1 MIRWNHP
8 VRGLIPPMQFIP
20 IAEENSL
27 ILQIG
32 RWVLNIACLQL
43 SKWSKKEETSHLV
56 LAVNVSAVQFRQHD
70 FVDQVVNALRTHK
83 LDASLLKL
91 ELTESVVL
99 NDVRDVV
106 AKMHLLKAVG
116 VSLSLDDFGTGY
128 SSLSYLKML
137 PLDQV
142 KIDKGFVRDMTND
155 PSDAIMVKT
164 IIDLS
169 NNFRLNV
176 IAEGVET
183 EKQFDL
189 LNTYG
194 CMAYQGYLFGKP
206 VSIEVFEAML
216 NLNHLPKISSYDI

>member
-1 MIRWNHP
+1 
-8 VRGLIPPMQFIP
+8 MQFIP

-142 KIDKGFVRDMTND
+142 KIDKGFVRDMTKG
-155 PSDAIMVKT
+155 MVSANAGKT
-164 IIDLS
+164 LI
-169 NNFRLNV
+169 
-176 IAEGVET
+176 
-183 EKQFDL
+183 
-189 LNTYG
+189 
-194 CMAYQGYLFGKP
+194 
-206 VSIEVFEAML
+206 
-216 NLNHLPKISSYDI
+216 

>member
-20 IAEENSL
+20 IAEENLL

-32 RWVLNIACLQL
+32 RWVLNIACLQP
-43 SKWSKKEETSHLV
+43 SKWSKQEETSHLV

-116 VSLSLDDFGTGY
+116 VSLSLDDFGTDY

-189 LNTYG
+189 LNNYEG
-194 CMAYQGYLFGKP
+194 
-206 VSIEVFEAML
+206 VL
-216 NLNHLPKISSYDI
+216 NFV